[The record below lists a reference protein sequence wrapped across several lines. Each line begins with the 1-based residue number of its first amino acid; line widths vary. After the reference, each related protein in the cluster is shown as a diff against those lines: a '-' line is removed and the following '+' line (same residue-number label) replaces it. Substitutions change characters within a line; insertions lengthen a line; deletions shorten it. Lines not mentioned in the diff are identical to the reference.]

1 VIEKP
6 YEQIN
11 VGDRNITRGRTIT
24 EADIVQFA
32 MLSGDWQQLHT
43 DAEYAAAGRF
53 GQRIAHGM
61 LVLSISTGLTPFVS
75 PHTQALYGFDRLRFL
90 KPTFIGDTIHVET
103 EVTDKVDRG
112 DAAGVVTWSHR
123 IVNQRGE
130 DVCVSEIK
138 LLVARS
144 A

>member
-1 VIEKP
+1 MIEKP

-61 LVLSISTGLTPFVS
+61 LVLSISTGRTPFVS

-138 LLVARS
+138 PLVARS
-144 A
+144 V